1 MNKYLFFILFLFPV
15 HLFAQEADTLIVE
28 AEPHYDILQELR
40 TESHN
45 GGQVI
50 LDSDTPIDNL
60 LQWHIHL
67 NEKKKTFTGYRIQI
81 HSVSSF
87 GCNIENLKEMRNLK
101 YFDPDFKIRV
111 GNYRNRLEC
120 IPDLHRIRK
129 IYPASYAVKTEISL
143 DELKRIPMHDI
154 VTGTETAE

>member
-81 HSVSSF
+81 HSDVYKRQDTIFS
-87 GCNIENLKEMRNLK
+87 M
-101 YFDPDFKIRV
+101 V
-111 GNYRNRLEC
+111 NRLAIASGFSLLGC
-120 IPDLHRIRK
+120 VGPLSVTAFITFLRIVA
-129 IYPASYAVKTEISL
+129 ASSI
-143 DELKRIPMHDI
+143 R
-154 VTGTETAE
+154 